1 MKTDS
6 HPFREL
12 SFVVMAALLIVL
24 FAGTNSFAWEDRDEE
39 KDGTVYVMANQA
51 LGNSIVVLHRGADGS
66 LIRTGEVSTGGLGS
80 GPGPLPARFGG
91 GPGPDPLTSSD
102 ALVLTRDGRFLIAVN
117 AGSNELSVLAVTPG
131 SLQLVDKVPSGGEF
145 PVSIANHQD
154 LVYVLNQRGTPNITG
169 FFLDSRGRLRP
180 IPNSTQS
187 AGSPG
192 SSASEIAFSPDGDF
206 LLLTETLADTIH
218 MFQVGEDGRAE
229 RRASFPSVSRTPSA
243 LAFTRHNILAVTEAA
258 EIAPQTGAP
267 HGSSTTSYR
276 LTAEGALEP
285 ISRSVRDEETATC
298 WIRFTHDSRFAYVSS
313 MGTGTISS
321 YSVSPHGELTL
332 LAANAADTGG
342 AFSVPLDLAM
352 SHDTKYLYVL
362 AGLIGTVQG
371 YRVESDGSLRPVASV
386 GGFPISMQGI
396 AAR

>member
-1 MKTDS
+1 
-6 HPFREL
+6 
-12 SFVVMAALLIVL
+12 
-24 FAGTNSFAWEDRDEE
+24 
-39 KDGTVYVMANQA
+39 
-51 LGNSIVVLHRGADGS
+51 
-66 LIRTGEVSTGGLGS
+66 
-80 GPGPLPARFGG
+80 
-91 GPGPDPLTSSD
+91 
-102 ALVLTRDGRFLIAVN
+102 
-117 AGSNELSVLAVTPG
+117 
-131 SLQLVDKVPSGGEF
+131 
-145 PVSIANHQD
+145 
-154 LVYVLNQRGTPNITG
+154 
-169 FFLDSRGRLRP
+169 
-180 IPNSTQS
+180 
-187 AGSPG
+187 
-192 SSASEIAFSPDGDF
+192 
-206 LLLTETLADTIH
+206 

-276 LTAEGALEP
+276 LTAEGVLEP

-371 YRVESDGSLRPVASV
+371 YRVESDGSLHPVASV
-386 GGFPISMQGI
+386 RGFPISMQGI
-396 AAR
+396 VAR